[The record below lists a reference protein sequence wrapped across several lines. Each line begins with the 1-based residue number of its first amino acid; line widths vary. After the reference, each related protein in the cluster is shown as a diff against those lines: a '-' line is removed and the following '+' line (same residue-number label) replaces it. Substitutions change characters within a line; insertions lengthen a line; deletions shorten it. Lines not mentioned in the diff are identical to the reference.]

1 MFLINIEQI
10 YLLSHQKQ
18 RKNVKTTRQV
28 VEQSRDNWL
37 QKTYVINIHLI
48 QSSKNV
54 VIYIYW
60 LWTVCVCQRKRLCSI
75 GDIKEPNENAIY
87 ESISL
92 LSPGDKP
99 IWLEKCRKWIEIK
112 NKAMMKSKER
122 QRVSWQREKSHSR
135 FFYCSCSIKTKTA
148 KSIPTQFLWW
158 WRYVIIF
165 FLYTYSFFVYSLCNE
180 CNLQCSSVAHT
191 HSTRAQSNNI
201 NVLRQNI
208 IKFLV
213 DIENLVIQA
222 SLFFAG
228 LFFVHSHLFS
238 SHSCTTQ

>member
-1 MFLINIEQI
+1 MINIEQI

-135 FFYCSCSIKTKTA
+135 FFIAVVQLKPKQQKAFQPNFYGDDGMWS
-148 KSIPTQFLWW
+148 
-158 WRYVIIF
+158 YF
-165 FLYTYSFFVYSLCNE
+165 FLYTYSSFVYSLCNE
-180 CNLQCSSVAHT
+180 CNLQCSSVAHA